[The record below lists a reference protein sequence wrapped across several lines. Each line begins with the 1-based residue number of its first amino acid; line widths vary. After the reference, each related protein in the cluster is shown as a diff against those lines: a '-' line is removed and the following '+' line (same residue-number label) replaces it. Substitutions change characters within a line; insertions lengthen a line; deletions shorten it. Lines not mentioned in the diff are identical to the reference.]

1 MNKRFVLMALLLTVG
16 SLFATATTAERNIAY
31 SDAEVR
37 FTVITPG
44 TVRLEYAPDGKFVDN
59 KSLMAI
65 NREYEKTD
73 YKVKV
78 GSWVEITTPVLRL
91 RYKKGSGAFT
101 DKNLVIT
108 SSNKQKGA
116 FQFTWKPGM
125 KQQANLKGTFRTLDN
140 LDGDVRAGDTHEG
153 KKGTKMELEDGLI
166 ARDGW
171 TLIDDSQSLLFDE
184 MAVG

>member
-1 MNKRFVLMALLLTVG
+1 MALLLTVG

-59 KSLMAI
+59 KSLMAV

-108 SSNKQKGA
+108 SSNKQKG
-116 FQFTWKPGM
+116 
-125 KQQANLKGTFRTLDN
+125 N
-140 LDGDVRAGDTHEG
+140 
-153 KKGTKMELEDGLI
+153 GLI
-166 ARDGW
+166 LKIANMIAIAVRDFSPP
-171 TLIDDSQSLLFDE
+171 LYNDIF
-184 MAVG
+184 

>member
-1 MNKRFVLMALLLTVG
+1 MALLLTVG

-59 KSLMAI
+59 KSLMAV

-78 GSWVEITTPVLRL
+78 GSWVEITTSELRL

-125 KQQANLKGTFRTLDN
+125 KQQANLKGTFRTLD
-140 LDGDVRAGDTHEG
+140 
-153 KKGTKMELEDGLI
+153 
-166 ARDGW
+166 
-171 TLIDDSQSLLFDE
+171 
-184 MAVG
+184 

>member
-1 MNKRFVLMALLLTVG
+1 MTLLLAVG
-16 SLFATATTAERNIAY
+16 SLLATASAGERNIAY
-31 SDAEVR
+31 SDDEVR

-44 TVRLEYAPDGKFVDN
+44 TVRLEYVPDGKFVDN
-59 KSLMAI
+59 KSLMAV

-108 SSNKQKGA
+108 SASKQKVIADFMTSYAQLPELLKNKNQNEEQTKA
-116 FQFTWKPGM
+116 FLEAIDWK
-125 KQQANLKGTFRTLDN
+125 K
-140 LDGDVRAGDTHEG
+140 
-153 KKGTKMELEDGLI
+153 
-166 ARDGW
+166 
-171 TLIDDSQSLLFDE
+171 
-184 MAVG
+184 